1 MSKALAYQVL
11 GLTHEVS
18 KEEIKRAYRK
28 MALQYHPDRN
38 TSKEAAA
45 KFIEINQAYDMLM
58 QDHTDY
64 QLYLEMLRQQYQKQ
78 AEADRIYKQRLYQIL
93 KEREEEMR
101 QQNDKVEND
110 IKFYSLL
117 IAVILALIYTIVNL
131 IVKW

>member
-28 MALQYHPDRN
+28 LALQYHPDRN

-45 KFIEINQAYDMLM
+45 TFIEINQAYDMLM

-101 QQNDKVEND
+101 HQNDKVEND

>member
-28 MALQYHPDRN
+28 LALQYHPDRN
-38 TSKEAAA
+38 TSKEAPA

-101 QQNDKVEND
+101 HQNDKVEND